1 VYRMF
6 KGVIE
11 TLKND
16 IKVVFERDPA
26 AKSVLEVIICYPGFH
41 AVVLHRI
48 AHYFYNKK
56 LILIPRLISQIN
68 RFFTGIEIHPGAKIG
83 KGLFIDHGMGIV
95 IGETTEIGENV
106 TLYQGVTLGGT
117 GKQKGKRHPTI
128 GNNVV
133 IGAGAKILGP
143 FKVGDRSKIGAGA
156 VVLSEVPPNS
166 TVVGVPGR
174 IAARDMMDFTE
185 IDLKHHEL
193 PDPVAEVLKSLQNK
207 ISELEKR
214 LEEI

>member
-1 VYRMF
+1 MYRMF

-56 LILIPRLISQIN
+56 LILIPRIISQIN